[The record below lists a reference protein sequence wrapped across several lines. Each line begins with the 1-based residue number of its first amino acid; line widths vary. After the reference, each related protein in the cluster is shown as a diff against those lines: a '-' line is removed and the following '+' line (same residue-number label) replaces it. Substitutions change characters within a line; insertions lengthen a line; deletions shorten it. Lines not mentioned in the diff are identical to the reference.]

1 MGRLLRYMWRL
12 NRLSVAFSLV
22 ASTVAG
28 VLIAVVPLLTG
39 SLVGGL
45 ANPRRADLTSAL
57 WLVVAIGVCL
67 AAIAVA
73 PMVLQTLS
81 TRISDE
87 IVEDTTRRLSAA
99 VSSARSL
106 ALLEDPATATMR
118 RRIRARQWEVK
129 GGGRQLIGPAAQTI
143 IAAIFGTAA
152 LVATAG
158 GLVAACIVAGLVL
171 HVVWATI
178 ASRRELDLV
187 GQNVEE
193 QKQAEYA
200 FSIAL
205 DEAAK
210 ELRVFELGDFLG
222 RRYWDLFT
230 RGITPY
236 WRGRT
241 QTALLSLVPV
251 IIRGGLC
258 LVALIYV
265 GHRAASG
272 GIGVGSFAAAVPLV
286 LSLSSLSERS
296 FDTVFR
302 GGVVLGWL
310 EDFERAMSARRPAAP
325 IPASEELAASVGR
338 RSTERPGFAGRVEVD
353 GVSFSYPGS
362 DRRVLDG
369 VSFVLTPGEP
379 VALVGVN
386 GAGKSTLVKL
396 LCGAYMPTGGMIRV
410 DGRDLRD
417 LDREEL
423 IEWQRSIGL
432 VGQEFLR
439 LPLTIADNVEIGAG
453 GLVASDGG
461 ISASQL
467 RHLDHAAERATL
479 DDLVGGLPEGWMTP
493 LDRSQ
498 PGGTDLSGGEWQ
510 RVALARIVRGV
521 QAGRISVALLDEPAA
536 ALDVDAEARLVDEYL
551 SWVQNISSL
560 IISHR
565 FSVVRPVG
573 RILVLDHGRIT
584 EDGSHDELINLGGTY
599 RRLFDLQAQQFLTD
613 RSGVRR

>member
-12 NRLSVAFSLV
+12 NRPTVALSVV

-39 SLVGGL
+39 SLVGEL

-57 WLVVAIGVCL
+57 WLVVAIGLCL

-87 IVEDTTRRLSAA
+87 IVEDATRRLSAA

-106 ALLEDPATATMR
+106 DLLEDPGTATMR
-118 RRIRARQWEVK
+118 GRIRARQWEVK
-129 GGGRQLIGPAAQTI
+129 GGGRQLIGPATQTI
-143 IAAIFGTAA
+143 VAAVFGTAA

-158 GLVAACIVAGLVL
+158 GLVAGCIVVGLVL

-187 GQNVEE
+187 GKNVEE

-200 FSIAL
+200 FSTAL

-210 ELRVFELGDFLG
+210 ELRVFGLGDFLG
-222 RRYWDLFT
+222 WRYWDLFT
-230 RGITPY
+230 RGIAPY

-241 QTALLSLVPV
+241 RTALLSLVPV
-251 IIRGGLC
+251 IIRGALC

-265 GHRAASG
+265 GYRAATG
-272 GIGVGSFAAAVPLV
+272 GIGVGGFAAAVPLV
-286 LSLSSLSERS
+286 LSLSSVSERS

-310 EDFERAMSARRPAAP
+310 EDFERAMSARQQAAP
-325 IPASEELAASVGR
+325 LLASGEPPASDGR
-338 RSTERPGFAGRVEVD
+338 RIVRAFSGQIELD
-353 GVSFSYPGS
+353 QVSFSYPGS

-396 LCGAYMPTGGMIRV
+396 LCGAYTPTAGTIRV
-410 DGRDLRD
+410 DGRNLHDMQ
-417 LDREEL
+417 REEL
-423 IEWQRSIGL
+423 VAWQRSIGL

-439 LPLTIADNVEIGAG
+439 LPLTVADNVEIGAG
-453 GLVASDGG
+453 ELITTSEGA
-461 ISASQL
+461 IPTAQL
-467 RHLDHAAERATL
+467 EHLDHAADRATL
-479 DDLVGGLPEGWMTP
+479 DDLVRGLPEQWMTP

-498 PGGTDLSGGEWQ
+498 PGGIDLSGGEWQ
-510 RVALARIVRGV
+510 RVALARVVRGV

-584 EDGSHDELINLGGTY
+584 EDGSHDELIKLGGTY
-599 RRLFDLQAQQFLTD
+599 RRLFDLQAQQFLID
-613 RSGVRR
+613 RSGVGR

>member
-1 MGRLLRYMWRL
+1 M
-12 NRLSVAFSLV
+12 
-22 ASTVAG
+22 AG
-28 VLIAVVPLLTG
+28 VLLAVVPLLTG

-45 ANPRRADLTSAL
+45 ANPRRADLASAL

-67 AAIAVA
+67 AAVAVA

-87 IVEDTTRRLSAA
+87 IVEDATRRLSAA

-106 ALLEDPATATMR
+106 AVLEDAGTATIR
-118 RRIRARQWEVK
+118 GRIRARQWEVK

-143 IAAIFGTAA
+143 VAAVFGTAA

-158 GLVAACIVAGLVL
+158 GLVAGCIVTGLVL

-178 ASRRELDLV
+178 ASRRELDLA
-187 GQNVEE
+187 GKNVEE

-210 ELRVFELGDFLG
+210 ELRVFGLGDFLG

-236 WRGRT
+236 WRDRT
-241 QTALLSLVPV
+241 RTALLSLVPV

-265 GHRAASG
+265 GHSAASG
-272 GIGVGSFAAAVPLV
+272 GIGVGAFAAAVPLV
-286 LSLSSLSERS
+286 LSVSSLSERS

-310 EDFERAMSARRPAAP
+310 EAFERAMSARQQPAPVLASGEL
-325 IPASEELAASVGR
+325 PASAGR
-338 RSTERPGFAGRVEVD
+338 RSTVERVFFGRVELD
-353 GVSFSYPGS
+353 QVSFSYPGS

-369 VSFVLTPGEP
+369 VSFTLTSGEP

-386 GAGKSTLVKL
+386 GAGKSTMVKL
-396 LCGAYMPTGGMIRV
+396 LCGAYTPTAGTVRV
-410 DGRDLRD
+410 DGRNLHDM
-417 LDREEL
+417 DREEL
-423 IEWQRSIGL
+423 VAWQRSIGL

-439 LPLTIADNVEIGAG
+439 LPLTVADNVEIGAG
-453 GLVASDGG
+453 CLVSASDGG
-461 ISASQL
+461 IPATQL
-467 RHLDHAAERATL
+467 EHLNHAADRAML
-479 DDLVGGLPEGWMTP
+479 NDLVRGFPEGWMTP

-510 RVALARIVRGV
+510 RVALARVVRGV

-551 SWVQNISSL
+551 SWVQNIASL

-573 RILVLDHGRIT
+573 RILVLDRGRIT

-613 RSGVRR
+613 RSGVDR